1 MSFMQLQIY
10 QKGALYAVDCSRCGC
25 TNYTHEWTNA
35 DHNDRRDA
43 MQAGTLR
50 CDECAH
56 AVGER
61 WNAMESRS
69 IKDIS
74 LGQQYAGRYSAP
86 GYMDCTSWSYGKNK
100 RVLARE
106 LRDMYGE

>member
-1 MSFMQLQIY
+1 MQLQIY
-10 QKGALYAVDCSRCGC
+10 QKGALYAVDCSRCGT
-25 TNYTHEWTNA
+25 TNYTHEWTND

-43 MQAGTLR
+43 MLSGGLP
-50 CDECAH
+50 CDECGR

-61 WNAMESRS
+61 NTAT
-69 IKDIS
+69 ITLDDIYQ
-74 LGQQYAGRYSAP
+74 GQQYAGRYSAP

-100 RVLARE
+100 RALAKE